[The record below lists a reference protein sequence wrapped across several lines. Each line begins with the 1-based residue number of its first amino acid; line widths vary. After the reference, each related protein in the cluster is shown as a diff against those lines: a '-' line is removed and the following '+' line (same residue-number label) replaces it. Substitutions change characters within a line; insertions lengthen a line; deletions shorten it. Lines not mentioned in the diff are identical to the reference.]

1 MDFASLGIR
10 IRRQRKL
17 LRLTQ
22 DQLAERA
29 GISVS
34 FLGHIERGTRKAG
47 LETLVQ
53 LANALGM
60 STDVLLQESLN
71 DGALRG
77 DGSGSIYRQRVM
89 LQEIS
94 RILQKNPDTWEE

>member
-1 MDFASLGIR
+1 MDLVSLGLR

-17 LRLTQ
+17 LHLTQ

-47 LETLVQ
+47 LETLVL

-60 STDVLLQESLN
+60 STDILLQESLN
-71 DGALRG
+71 DDVLRG
-77 DGSGSIYRQRVM
+77 NVYRQRVM
-89 LQEIS
+89 LKEIS
-94 RILQKNPDTWEE
+94 RLLQENPDTWED

>member
-1 MDFASLGIR
+1 MDLISLGLR

-17 LRLTQ
+17 LHLTQ

-34 FLGHIERGTRKAG
+34 FLGHIERGSRKAG
-47 LETLVQ
+47 LETLVL

-60 STDVLLQESLN
+60 STDILLQESLN
-71 DGALRG
+71 EEVLQGNV
-77 DGSGSIYRQRVM
+77 YRQRTM
-89 LQEIS
+89 LKEIS
-94 RILQKNPDTWEE
+94 RLLQDESDLWDD

>member
-1 MDFASLGIR
+1 MDLVSLGLR

-17 LRLTQ
+17 LHMTQ
-22 DQLAERA
+22 DQLAERS

-47 LETLVQ
+47 LETLVL

-60 STDVLLQESLN
+60 STDILLQESLN
-71 DGALRG
+71 DDVLRG
-77 DGSGSIYRQRVM
+77 NVYRQRTM
-89 LQEIS
+89 LKEIS
-94 RILQKNPDTWEE
+94 RLLQENPDTWED